1 MTTAKTAVPARLPP
15 AALAF
20 CAILALP
27 CLAASAPA
35 QDYDAAIRQA
45 RAGDYQPALI
55 LLRHRLQEKPADRRA
70 LGDFILI
77 SGWAGDGASV
87 IRAYEQAGSPG
98 ELRAQALNTVAR
110 SYRDARRWPQ
120 AIALYSEGERRFPG
134 QAAFAYGHVMT
145 LADAGRTSAAIQL
158 GLQGIA
164 RQPASADARLALGYA
179 YQRAG
184 QPYAALEQA
193 SRAHDLAP
201 RTPYVMRAY
210 VQALQQAQLPQAA
223 LRVARERPDLI
234 APAEERALQA
244 DTAAQLT
251 RAASAPSRGEAA
263 RFALA
268 DQALALYDRL
278 IPEWQALGPSA
289 TADVQRI
296 QADSLQALHARR
308 RMGELVA
315 RYESMQA
322 EGAPIPVYV
331 LGDVADAYLSLHQPE
346 KAAPLFRQSL
356 ASSAEVSDTSA
367 RLSDRTGLFYAL
379 TESGRAAAAN
389 TELDPVVG
397 RLPVWTYDKGNPERR
412 PNAEK
417 LDASLTRAL
426 GELYEGRTAQAQAA
440 LDRMVDEAPGNTSL
454 RLARSQ
460 ASRAR
465 DLPRQSERDLKV
477 AETQAPRSIDVEVAQ
492 ADTALALQEWRQAQL
507 LRDDVAA
514 RAPDDPAVRRLSRAW
529 QVHNM
534 AEWRVTA
541 SRGGSTGSPLVG
553 SRDWNIDTVLYSPP
567 IDGNWR
573 AFAGTGE
580 SEGAFEEGDGH
591 YGWARAGVE
600 WRSRDVTA
608 QAEVSGNRFGFGTR
622 TGAALSAA
630 VDLDDHWRIGAG
642 AELLSRNTPLRAL
655 NQDIVSNSV
664 NVSLRWR
671 ADERREWTLAV
682 RPSFFSDGNNRL
694 EAVLSG
700 RQRLHATP
708 TVQVDALLDLSASRN
723 SADDAPYFNPKADL
737 TVLPALRITHTLY
750 QRYETRWEQQFLA
763 GAGAYSQQHHGTG
776 AIVTVGYG
784 QRYRV
789 NDVLD
794 IGFMATGASRPY
806 DGQREREFNV
816 MVDMTYRF

>member
-1 MTTAKTAVPARLPP
+1 MAARPLP

-20 CAILALP
+20 CATLALP
-27 CLAASAPA
+27 CLATAGPA

-55 LLRHRLQEKPADRRA
+55 LLRHRLQETPADRRA

-77 SGWAGDGASV
+77 SGWAGDGASA
-87 IRAYEQAGSPG
+87 IRAYEQAGSPDD
-98 ELRAQALNTVAR
+98 LRAQALNTVAR

-120 AIALYSEGERRFPG
+120 AIALYEQGERRFPG
-134 QAAFAYGHVMT
+134 QPSFAYGHIMT
-145 LADAGRTSAAIQL
+145 LADAGRTAEAIRRGQ
-158 GLQGIA
+158 QGISS
-164 RQPASADARLALGYA
+164 QPARADDHLALGYA

-193 SRAHDLAP
+193 SRAYDLAP
-201 RTPYVMRAY
+201 RTPYVTRTY
-210 VQALQQAQLPQAA
+210 VQALQQAQLPQEA
-223 LRVARERPDLI
+223 LRVAREHPGLVT
-234 APAEERALQA
+234 PAQERALQA
-244 DTAAQLT
+244 DAAAQLT
-251 RAASAPSRGEAA
+251 RAASTASRGESA

-268 DQALALYDRL
+268 DQALARYDRL
-278 IPEWQALGPSA
+278 IPAWQALGPA
-289 TADVQRI
+289 AKADVQRI

-308 RMGELVA
+308 RMGEVVA
-315 RYESMQA
+315 RYESMRA
-322 EGAPIPVYV
+322 EGAPVPSYV
-331 LGDVADAYLSLHQPE
+331 LGDVAEAYLALRRPD
-346 KAAPLFRQSL
+346 KAAPLFRQAL
-356 ASSAEVSDTSA
+356 ASTDDGDVSA
-367 RLSDRTGLFYAL
+367 RLADRTGLFYAL
-379 TESGRAAAAN
+379 TESGRASAAN
-389 TELDPVVG
+389 TELDPVVDQ
-397 RLPVWTYDKGNPERR
+397 LPIWTYDKGNPERR
-412 PNAEK
+412 PNPEK

-426 GELYEGRTAQAQAA
+426 GELYEGRTIEAQAA
-440 LDRMVDEAPGNTSL
+440 LDSMVEEAPGNTSL
-454 RLARSQ
+454 RLARAQ
-460 ASRAR
+460 VSRAR
-465 DLPRQSERDLKV
+465 ELPRQAERDLKV
-477 AETQAPRSIDVEVAQ
+477 AETQAPRSIEVEAAQ
-492 ADTALALQEWRQAQL
+492 ADTALALQEWRQAEL
-507 LRDDVAA
+507 LHDDVVA
-514 RAPDDPAVRRLSRAW
+514 RAAGEPAVRRLARAW

-541 SRGGSTGSPLVG
+541 NRGGSTGSPLVG
-553 SRDWNIDTVLYSPP
+553 SRDWSIDTVLYSPP

-573 AFAGTGE
+573 AFAGTGQ
-580 SEGAFEEGDGH
+580 SEGSFEEGNGH

-630 VDLDDHWRIGAG
+630 VDLDDHWQIAAG
-642 AELLSRNTPLRAL
+642 AELLSRDTPLRAL

-664 NVSLRWR
+664 NVSVRWR
-671 ADERREWTLAV
+671 ADERSEWTLAV

-723 SADDAPYFNPKADL
+723 SADTAPYFNPEADL
-737 TVLPALRITHTLY
+737 TVLPALRVTQVLY
-750 QRYETRWEQQFLA
+750 QRYETQWEQQFLV
-763 GAGAYSQQHHGTG
+763 GAGAYAQQHHGTG

-784 QRYRV
+784 QRYRY

-794 IGFMATGASRPY
+794 IGFMATGSSRPY

>member
-1 MTTAKTAVPARLPP
+1 VTPAEFAVPARPLP

-20 CAILALP
+20 CATLALP
-27 CLAASAPA
+27 CLAAGAPA

-55 LLRHRLQEKPADRRA
+55 LLRHRLQETPADRRA

-98 ELRAQALNTVAR
+98 DLRAQALNTVAR
-110 SYRDARRWPQ
+110 SYRDARRWSE
-120 AIALYSEGERRFPG
+120 AIDLYGQGERRFPR
-134 QAAFAYGHVMT
+134 QPAFAYGHIMT
-145 LADAGRTSAAIQL
+145 LADAGRTQEAIR
-158 GLQGIA
+158 QG
-164 RQPASADARLALGYA
+164 RQQTSGQSGGADDHLALGYA

-184 QPYAALEQA
+184 QAYAALEQA

-201 RTPYVMRAY
+201 RTPYVTRAY

-223 LRVARERPDLI
+223 LRVARDHPGLME
-234 APAEERALQA
+234 PAQERALQA

-251 RAASAPSRGEAA
+251 RAASTASRGEST

-278 IPEWQALGPSA
+278 IPAWQALGPA
-289 TADVQRI
+289 AKADVQRL

-315 RYESMQA
+315 RYETMRA
-322 EGAPIPVYV
+322 EGAPIPAYV
-331 LGDVADAYLSLHQPE
+331 LGDVADAYLFLHQPD
-346 KAAPLFRQSL
+346 KAAPLFRRSL
-356 ASSAEVSDTSA
+356 AASAEARDTSVGLA
-367 RLSDRTGLFYAL
+367 DRTGLFYAL
-379 TESGRAAAAN
+379 TESGRASAAN
-389 TELDPVVG
+389 TELDPVVAQ
-397 RLPVWTYDKGNPERR
+397 LPIWTYDKGNPERR
-412 PNAEK
+412 PNPEK

-440 LDRMVDEAPGNTSL
+440 MDRMVDEAPGNTSL
-454 RLARSQ
+454 RLARAQ
-460 ASRAR
+460 VSRAR
-465 DLPRQSERDLKV
+465 DLPRQAERDLKV
-477 AETQAPRSIDVEVAQ
+477 AETQAPRSIDVEVGQ
-492 ADTALALQEWRQAQL
+492 ADTALALQEWRQAEL

-541 SRGGSTGSPLVG
+541 NRGGSTGSPLVG
-553 SRDWNIDTVLYSPP
+553 SRDWSIDTVLYSPP

-573 AFAGTGE
+573 AFAGTGV
-580 SEGAFEEGDGH
+580 SEGAFEEGNGH

-630 VDLDDHWRIGAG
+630 VDLDDHWQIGAG
-642 AELLSRNTPLRAL
+642 AELLSRDTPLRAL

-664 NVSLRWR
+664 NVSVRWR
-671 ADERREWTLAV
+671 GDERREWTLAV

-723 SADDAPYFNPKADL
+723 TADAAPYFNPKADL
-737 TVLPALRITHTLY
+737 TVLPALRVTHALY

-784 QRYRV
+784 QRYRY

-794 IGFMATGASRPY
+794 IGFMATGTSRPY

-816 MVDMTYRF
+816 MIDMTYRF